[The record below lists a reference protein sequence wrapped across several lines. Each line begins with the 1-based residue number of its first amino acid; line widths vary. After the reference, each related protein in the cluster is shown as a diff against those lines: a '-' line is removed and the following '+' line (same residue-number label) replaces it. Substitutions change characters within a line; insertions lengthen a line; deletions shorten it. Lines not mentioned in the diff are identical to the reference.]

1 MAVLLTRTFAGLQID
16 VGYNLGALQE
26 GTLTDDG
33 TTATF
38 LDKELDPAD
47 GYINGRQWRGI
58 SSPNAGEIRIVDS
71 YVGSTAIGTLRG
83 DTVSA
88 TKDGNT
94 YELWSRDF
102 RIAAIK
108 NFINRGIR
116 SMVRKGSPPL
126 TDQTS
131 LHASR
136 ELRLYDVPTA
146 MIGIESI
153 WWRFREARV
162 DIDNCDAVWDELVDS
177 DVTASINHLYKRE
190 GSAANKFE
198 LAAGL
203 GAGDLIATK
212 VISVDL
218 SGMTHLEGWINT
230 DVALDAGD
238 LQIVLST
245 TANAATQT
253 ELLDIPAI
261 TSSNLRT
268 WIRFSIALANPEDDT
283 AIISIGLLHT
293 VDKGAAT
300 IHLDAI
306 DTTREDSGDWEEL
319 NWNFWDV
326 NRDQRK
332 IRFSNEA
339 VLSVGHSLLKLVG
352 RKKPSELS
360 ADSDVCDI
368 DPEWLI
374 QQASSV
380 AMRARGDRSAERRD
394 AAYIEANDFA
404 ALAQLRMRHI
414 QGPSKIRWV
423 DN

>member
-1 MAVLLTRTFAGLQID
+1 MAVLLTRTFGGLQID
-16 VGYNLGALQE
+16 VGYNLGALIE
-26 GTLTDDG
+26 GTM
-33 TTATF
+33 TANGSTSTF

-58 SSPNAGEIRIVDS
+58 SATNAGVIRIVDS
-71 YVGSTAIGTLRG
+71 FVGSTAVGTLRG
-83 DTVSA
+83 DVVTS
-88 TKDGNT
+88 TLDGDT
-94 YELWSRDF
+94 YELWARDF
-102 RIAAIK
+102 RIAAVK
-108 NFINRGIR
+108 NFINRAIR
-116 SMVRKGSPPL
+116 MMVRKGAPPL
-126 TDQTS
+126 TDQAS

-153 WWRFREARV
+153 WWRVHEARV
-162 DIDNCDAVWDELVDS
+162 DIDNCDAVWDELVDT
-177 DVTASINHLYKRE
+177 DVTASITDKYKRE
-190 GSAANKFE
+190 GSASNKFE

-203 GAGDLIATK
+203 GAGDIIASK

-230 DVALDAGD
+230 DVALSAGD

-261 TSSNLRT
+261 TSSNLREWT
-268 WIRFSIALANPEDDT
+268 RFSIALANPEDDT

-293 VDKGAAT
+293 TDIGAGT
-300 IHLDAI
+300 IHI
-306 DTTREDSGDWEEL
+306 DGIETTREDSGDWEEL
-319 NWNFWDV
+319 NWNFWDI

-332 IRFSNEA
+332 IRFSDEA
-339 VLSVGHSLLKLVG
+339 VHDVGHSLLKLVG
-352 RKKPSELS
+352 RKVPTVLS
-360 ADSDVCDI
+360 ADTDVCDI

-374 QQASSV
+374 QKTSAL

-394 AAYIEANDFA
+394 AAYIEANDFE
-404 ALAQLRMRHI
+404 ALAQVRMRKI

-423 DN
+423 DD